1 MSLPQTRPLLYLI
14 TNRAAFRP
22 PQNSGSP
29 DGWRAKRECWER
41 QLEAIAGAARAGCQ
55 LIQIRE
61 KDLDGRALGRA
72 TREAIAAARPW
83 GARIL
88 VNDRLDVALATGADG
103 VHLRTTS
110 LVAGEVRRAA
120 ERAGRSDLLIGVST
134 HGVAEARMAAAGGAD
149 FIVTGPVYE
158 TASKIGYG
166 PPLGLEGL
174 AGICRAV
181 EIPVIGLGGIGA
193 ENFRP
198 VLAAGAAGIAGIAL
212 FQGDGGAAA
221 IESLVARLRRTG

>member
-1 MSLPQTRPLLYLI
+1 M
-14 TNRAAFRP
+14 
-22 PQNSGSP
+22 
-29 DGWRAKRECWER
+29 
-41 QLEAIAGAARAGCQ
+41 
-55 LIQIRE
+55 
-61 KDLDGRALGRA
+61 

-83 GARIL
+83 GARVL
-88 VNDRLDVALATGADG
+88 VNDRFDVALATGADG

-110 LVAGEVRRAA
+110 LEAAEVRRAA
-120 ERAGRSDLLIGVST
+120 EQAGRRDLLIGVST

-149 FIVTGPVYE
+149 FIVTGPGYQ

-212 FQGDGGAAA
+212 FQEDGDAAT
-221 IESLVARLRRTG
+221 IESLVTRLRRTNRD